1 MVQHAHFRLTEPGR
15 IPAER
20 EGALNPT
27 QHEYRERS
35 RQVQSRASE
44 KLDGPKAR
52 NIVVVVLGALTL
64 VAGVVA
70 VSPMHI
76 G

>member
-1 MVQHAHFRLTEPGR
+1 
-15 IPAER
+15 
-20 EGALNPT
+20 LNPT

-35 RQVQSRASE
+35 RQVQSRGSE

-64 VAGVVA
+64 LAGVVA

>member
-1 MVQHAHFRLTEPGR
+1 
-15 IPAER
+15 
-20 EGALNPT
+20 LNPA

-35 RQVQSRASE
+35 RQVQSKRSE
-44 KLDGPKAR
+44 ELDGPKAR

-70 VSPMHI
+70 VTPMHI